1 MTAAIAI
8 FCLNILLKEKKISAK
23 EIINTKRIIKLLS
36 EILSN
41 KLLNES
47 GAALIKLIN
56 IIVKNIIK
64 NNLLFFIFCL
74 RLKFL

>member
-1 MTAAIAI
+1 MTAAMATLS
-8 FCLNILLKEKKISAK
+8 LNILLKEKKISAK
-23 EIINTKRIIKLLS
+23 EIINTKRIIKLSS

-41 KLLNES
+41 KSLNENE
-47 GAALIKLIN
+47 AALIKPVN

-64 NNLLFFIFCL
+64 NQTPFFIFAL